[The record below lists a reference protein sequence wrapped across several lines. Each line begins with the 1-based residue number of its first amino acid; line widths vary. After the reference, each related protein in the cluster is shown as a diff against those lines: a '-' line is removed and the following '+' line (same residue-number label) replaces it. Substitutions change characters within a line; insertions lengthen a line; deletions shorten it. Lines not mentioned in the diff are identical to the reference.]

1 MAGPRVRLGSIRQ
14 RLIAGFSVLVLLLLA
29 AGIFGR
35 AAIADMSIVIRETL
49 GSVQSEGALSSRLTA
64 SVAQELNT
72 ASAYHGRGDSLLVA
86 EFRRLGSEAH
96 RATRDM
102 NKLPGQT
109 PDEIALVAAIDAKL
123 SALEIRYAHAHR
135 LADLGRMAASESEA
149 TRAREMVNPLLADVQ
164 NLGSIKARGITAASD
179 KLGGEADR
187 RAAFLIVAIAVAVLI
202 AIMIVINT
210 VRWITRP
217 LGALVIHARELSDG
231 NLAVRTTEELPGEF
245 RELASAMNTTAESL
259 SKVASVATITADDV
273 SSSAHDLS
281 EVAEQISVSASQMA
295 SSMSDITEGAE
306 SQVAQLRQIDE
317 ALRALREGAED
328 MQQGADTVNE
338 LAGSI
343 EHSAQSKRTEIVRA
357 MGILTD
363 VRTSVQQAAAEV
375 VELNRTAENINKFVA
390 SVSRIAEQTD
400 LLALN
405 AAIEAAR
412 AGQAGRGFAVVA
424 DEVRK
429 LAEQAQAAADD
440 VVQLTS
446 VVTARVATTTRAM
459 DAGVSRVGEIERVS
473 RDIDMAL
480 DEIGAAAAR
489 TREAA
494 CNVTDAAGRNSEVVN
509 VAALG
514 VDSIA
519 RTAEGH
525 AAAAQEVSA
534 ATQEQSAACE
544 QMSSASS
551 QLLAGSTQLR
561 ELVGGLKTS
570 NS

>member
-14 RLIAGFSVLVLLLLA
+14 RLIAGFSILVVLLVA

-35 AAIADMSIVIRETL
+35 AAIADMSVVIRDTL
-49 GSVQSEGALSSRLTA
+49 GSVQNEGALSSRLTA

-72 ASAYHGRGDSLLVA
+72 ASAYHGRADSLLVA

-135 LADLGRMAASESEA
+135 LADLGRTAASESEA
-149 TRAREMVNPLLADVQ
+149 RRAREMVNPLLADVQ
-164 NLGSIKARGITAASD
+164 NLGAIKARDITAASD
-179 KLGGEADR
+179 TLGGEAER
-187 RAAFLIVAIAVAVLI
+187 RAAFLMVAIAVAVMI

-210 VRWITRP
+210 VRWISRP

-231 NLAVRTTEELPGEF
+231 NLAVRTNEELPGEF

-259 SKVASVATITADDV
+259 SKVASVATVTADDV

-306 SQVAQLRQIDE
+306 SQVAQLRQIDD
-317 ALRALREGAED
+317 ALRALREGAEG
-328 MQQGADTVNE
+328 MQQGANTVND

-343 EHSAQSKRTEIVRA
+343 EQSAQSKRTEIVRA

-375 VELNRTAENINKFVA
+375 AELNRTAENINKFVA

-473 RDIDMAL
+473 RDIDAAL

-494 CNVTDAAGRNSEVVN
+494 SNVTDAAGRNSEVVN

-570 NS
+570 SV